1 MEKMNK
7 KFINFIVN
15 KYLKVDKTQPF
26 ITISF
31 LLAFLG
37 IMTGVAVLII
47 AMAVMNGMDK
57 EFQKKLTI
65 MNYPLTIYSKFDGAI
80 KDDYIKKLEKKYPN
94 LEFSHYIQTSAIV
107 RKSGMHGIILY
118 GVNFDKELKLN
129 PILKKAVGNYK
140 PKIFDLI
147 LGKRLSDDIYLHKK
161 DRPIMIFS
169 SSNPYGLEIAPV
181 MKKMTFVGAFSSGLV
196 AYDKGIGYTN
206 IEGLKRILNRDSY
219 SGIHIYSKK
228 PFEDIKTL
236 KKDLKFGMGII
247 GWWQQ
252 NGNFFSALKLEKRV
266 MFLVLLLI
274 IIIASLNIIGS
285 LLMMI
290 MNRRKE
296 IALMMSLGASREE
309 VKAIFFRLGIL
320 VGIVGIVIGSLLG
333 FSGIWFLKNFDLI
346 KLPADVY
353 GTTKV
358 PTNLSWID
366 FSFIILGA
374 MVTIV
379 ISSWY
384 PAKKASEVDILNTL
398 RYE

>member
-1 MEKMNK
+1 MNK
-7 KFINFIVN
+7 KFIHFIVK

-37 IMTGVAVLII
+37 IMIGVAVLII
-47 AMAVMNGMDK
+47 AMSVMNGMDK

-80 KDDYIKKLEKKYPN
+80 TDSYVKKLEKKYPN
-94 LEFSHYIQTSAIV
+94 LEFSPYIQTSAIV

-118 GVNFDKELKLN
+118 GVNFNHELKIN
-129 PILKKAVGNYK
+129 PILRKAIKKGYK
-140 PKIFDLI
+140 PKLFDLI
-147 LGKRLSDDIYLHKK
+147 LGKRLSDDIYLNKGDK
-161 DRPIMIFS
+161 PIMIFS

-181 MKKMTFVGAFSSGLV
+181 LKRMNFVGAFSSGLV

-206 IEGLKRILNRDSY
+206 IEGLKRILNKNSY
-219 SGIHIYSKK
+219 SGIHIDSKE
-228 PFEDIKTL
+228 PFKDIKIL

-296 IALMMSLGASREE
+296 IALMMSLGASKKE
-309 VKAIFFRLGIL
+309 VKSIFFRLGLL
-320 VGIVGIVIGSLLG
+320 VGAIGITFGSILG
-333 FSGIWFLKNFDLI
+333 FSGIWILQNFDII

-353 GTTKV
+353 GTTRV
-358 PTNLSWID
+358 PTDLSFSD

-374 MVTIV
+374 IITII